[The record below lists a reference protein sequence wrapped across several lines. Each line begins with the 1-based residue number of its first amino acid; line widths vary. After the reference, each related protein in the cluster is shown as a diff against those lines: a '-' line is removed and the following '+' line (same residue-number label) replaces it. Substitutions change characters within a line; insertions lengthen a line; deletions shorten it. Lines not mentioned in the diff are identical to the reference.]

1 MKNLKQFIKNHNR
14 ILNLLAIFKD
24 SEGRIEIAK
33 RFTKLNDFAFNS
45 NKESIEIK
53 LNDIDYCNIDDAIL
67 NLEIINKD
75 TIEQIKENVNE
86 EDSCQHANDNL
97 FEDFG
102 CFDDSFYKK
111 FYYKKFDYSKEKEV
125 LEKNF
130 EFTDWGYGQSG
141 ITSENFELDN
151 KFWQQDFC
159 TYYLDELTPINNYQD
174 LIRNVRIYN
183 KFDNDIIGGQRGF
196 LSDSYHYIKNFV
208 YDLRAMLSVVKI
220 HNESAETIAQE
231 QLECDIEDFIENEN
245 LLKDGD
251 IEKVKFDY
259 IAKIE
264 GEEIITNKGAK
275 APLDDCKKALE
286 VFKSGGSLEGLK
298 LGVYTI
304 NKIFNIKENV
314 FFRAGCHLVRI
325 DDNLINQLA

>member
-14 ILNLLAIFKD
+14 ILNLQTIFKD
-24 SEGRIEIAK
+24 SEARVEIAK
-33 RFTKLNDFAFNS
+33 RFTKLNNFTFNS

-67 NLEIINKD
+67 SLGIINKD

-86 EDSCQHANDNL
+86 DDSFEHAKDYL
-97 FEDFG
+97 FQDFG
-102 CFDDSFYKK
+102 CSSDGFYKR
-111 FYYKKFDYSKEKEV
+111 FYYKKFDYSKKKEV
-125 LEKNF
+125 VEEDF
-130 EFTDWGYGQSG
+130 QFTDWGYSQNG

-151 KFWQQDFC
+151 KFCEQDFC
-159 TYYLDELTPINNYQD
+159 RYYLDELTPINNYQD

-208 YDLRAMLSVVKI
+208 YDLRAMLEQI
-220 HNESAETIAQE
+220 RFFNIEAETGAQY
-231 QLECDIEDFIENEN
+231 QLESDIENYLDNEG

-298 LGVYTI
+298 LGVYKI
-304 NKIFNIKENV
+304 NKIFNIKESI

>member
-14 ILNLLAIFKD
+14 ILKLRAIFKY

-33 RFTKLNDFAFNS
+33 RFTKLNNFTFNS

-67 NLEIINKD
+67 SLGIINKD

-86 EDSCQHANDNL
+86 DDSFEHAKDYL
-97 FEDFG
+97 FRDFG
-102 CFDDSFYKK
+102 CSSDGFYKR
-111 FYYKKFDYSKEKEV
+111 FYYKKFDYSKKKEV
-125 LEKNF
+125 VEEDF
-130 EFTDWGYGQSG
+130 QFTDWGYSQNG

-151 KFWQQDFC
+151 KFCEQDFC
-159 TYYLDELTPINNYQD
+159 RYYLDELTPINNYQD

-208 YDLRAMLSVVKI
+208 YDLRAMLEQI
-220 HNESAETIAQE
+220 RFFNIEAETGVQY
-231 QLECDIEDFIENEN
+231 QLESDIENYLDNEG

-304 NKIFNIKENV
+304 NKIFNIKESI
-314 FFRAGCHLVRI
+314 FFEQGAT
-325 DDNLINQLA
+325 

>member
-14 ILNLLAIFKD
+14 ILNLQTIFKD
-24 SEGRIEIAK
+24 SEARVEIAK
-33 RFTKLNDFAFNS
+33 RFTKLNNFTFNS

-67 NLEIINKD
+67 SLGIINKD

-86 EDSCQHANDNL
+86 DDSFEHAKDYL
-97 FEDFG
+97 FQDFG
-102 CFDDSFYKK
+102 CSSDGFYKR
-111 FYYKKFDYSKEKEV
+111 FYYKKFDYSKKKEV
-125 LEKNF
+125 VEEDF
-130 EFTDWGYGQSG
+130 QFTDWGYSQNG

-151 KFWQQDFC
+151 KFCEQDFC
-159 TYYLDELTPINNYQD
+159 RYYLDELTPINNYQD

-208 YDLRAMLSVVKI
+208 YDLRAMLEQI
-220 HNESAETIAQE
+220 RFFNIEAETGVQY
-231 QLECDIEDFIENEN
+231 QLESDIENYLDNEG

-304 NKIFNIKENV
+304 NKIFNIKESI